1 MWASHNKIDSF
12 QQTPF
17 EKIRLVAKTSYI
29 WPNNFYMQTKD
40 EISNKK
46 GFGPHNL
53 MFDLKN
59 MEMT

>member
-1 MWASHNKIDSF
+1 MFMDLRSGIMNNRWSNLKI
-12 QQTPF
+12 
-17 EKIRLVAKTSYI
+17 KLVVKTSYI
-29 WPNNFYMQTKD
+29 WPYNFYMQTKD